1 MNLDNTS
8 FRTTSRRDRVMATV
22 AALTA
27 SAAINGAVLLCF
39 DSASPDQWLAPTP
52 AVLARMARCD
62 LNPSRQA
69 QDDCKQQIV
78 ASRLA
83 PDPQSLQL
91 AGR

>member
-1 MNLDNTS
+1 MNFHNTS
-8 FRTTSRRDRVMATV
+8 FRTSSRRDRVMATV

-27 SAAINGAVLLCF
+27 SVGINGAVLLCF
-39 DSASPDQWLAPTP
+39 DSASPGQWLAPTP
-52 AVLARMARCD
+52 VVLERMARCD

-69 QDDCKQQIV
+69 QDACKQQLV
-78 ASRLA
+78 ATRLA

>member
-8 FRTTSRRDRVMATV
+8 FRTTSPRDRVMATV
-22 AALTA
+22 AALTT
-27 SAAINGAVLLCF
+27 SVAINGAVLLCF

-52 AVLARMARCD
+52 TVLARMARCD

-69 QDDCKQQIV
+69 QDDCKRQLV

-83 PDPQSLQL
+83 PDPQNLQL